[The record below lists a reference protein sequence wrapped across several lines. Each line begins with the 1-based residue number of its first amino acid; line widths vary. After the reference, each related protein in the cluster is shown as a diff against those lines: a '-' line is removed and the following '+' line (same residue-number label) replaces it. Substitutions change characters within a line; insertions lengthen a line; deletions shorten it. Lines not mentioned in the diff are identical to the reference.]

1 MPRIRCRYIDCIF
14 LDDGYC
20 SAVTVEIDPDLGCM
34 TFKRSSDLDEDDW
47 EEDNDEIDEWDGMEI
62 EDEDDDLW
70 LMKMIS
76 DH

>member
-47 EEDNDEIDEWDGMEI
+47 DEDNDEIDEWDGMEI

-70 LMKMIS
+70 L
-76 DH
+76 DENEF

>member
-47 EEDNDEIDEWDGMEI
+47 DEDNDEIDEWDGMEI

-70 LMKMIS
+70 L
-76 DH
+76 DENDF

>member
-70 LMKMIS
+70 L
-76 DH
+76 DENDF